1 MSDLIHARPRRWGKA
16 ALIVALSVVLGG
28 VAMLWAWNT
37 LAVDLFQAPA
47 AQFKHAL
54 ALQAAIAAIVAL
66 PLILARR
73 SRRSSAA

>member
-1 MSDLIHARPRRWGKA
+1 MSEPTLARPRRWGHA
-16 ALIVALSVVLGG
+16 ALIVALTVLLGG
-28 VAMLWAWNT
+28 VALLWAWNT

-73 SRRSSAA
+73 AWRTTAA